1 MGPGG
6 GSATF
11 GFESGPVGGICFS
24 TREACKVVD
33 LGNFARRCWGRRAPF
48 HDVRLCPPGYE
59 ADLPTPDATGQ
70 AWGWRGQPW
79 THAGEPLSARALG
92 SRARDS
98 PAGWL
103 AGALPGGGHGH
114 CPPAL
119 FQQPLDPLAG
129 LFSEPL
135 LRAVNLSL
143 LLVQGRR
150 SKVTG
155 VSGCGVAGRGSGDD
169 RRRERG
175 DLRLR
180 TAGASVIICAPGSRC
195 LSVRSFLPSRAP
207 WVRRLL

>member
-1 MGPGG
+1 MGLNLAQLGAFV
-6 GSATF
+6 SRQ
-11 GFESGPVGGICFS
+11 EKPVRWW
-24 TREACKVVD
+24 T
-33 LGNFARRCWGRRAPF
+33 WGTLLEDAGEDGAPF